1 MITIGDRINRVG
13 EAKIEEELSLS
24 RSLLLSV
31 QHVLLMNVYV
41 VPVILASML
50 NFSDEAASSIIQATF
65 LASGITTFIQA
76 KFFMKYPV
84 VYGASFV
91 PLGAIAGIYA
101 VNGGNQEAWS
111 VVLGASLVGAVAIL
125 ILGFSNQS
133 KKILDTLIPPIVGAT
148 VVLSI
153 GLSLIPLAL
162 TSQIF
167 VENGMAMGENIV
179 VAMVTI
185 ASMVVFSF
193 IGNMEGKLAAIFRV
207 GSGIF
212 ALLVGY
218 LVAGRFAEIDMTA
231 VNNAALISRPALP
244 FIDFGIRFDISS
256 IITMVILY
264 LILMTETIGTWLATS
279 SATET
284 ELTEERVN
292 KGVVGLGVSNIFSS
306 LLGAPPVSGY
316 SSNVGIL
323 TISDTF
329 SRHAMKV
336 VGVLLIVIGF
346 SNKLSA
352 FISAIPSSAIGG
364 IFLITSGII
373 TVAGIGMYKNLN
385 MGMKGDYIVSLSV
398 IVALALNLIPEGA
411 LENLPVIVQYIL
423 GSSIGSAALV
433 AIILNKVLPET
444 E

>member
-1 MITIGDRINRVG
+1 MIIIGKTANRVG
-13 EAKIEEELSLS
+13 EAKIEEEIPLS
-24 RSLLLSV
+24 RSLVLSV

-50 NFSDEAASSIIQATF
+50 GFTDEGASSIIQATF

-76 KFFMKYPV
+76 KYFMKYPV

-101 VNGGNQEAWS
+101 VNGGNPDAWS
-111 VVLGASLVGAVAIL
+111 VVLGASLIGAITIL
-125 ILGFSNQS
+125 VLGLSNQS

-162 TSQIF
+162 NSQIF
-167 VENGMAMGENIV
+167 VENNLSIGENTI
-179 VAMVTI
+179 VAMVTVG
-185 ASMVVFSF
+185 AMVLFSF
-193 IGNMEGKLAAIFRV
+193 IGNKTGNLAAVFRV

-212 ALLVGY
+212 ALFIGY
-218 LVAGRFAEIDMTA
+218 LVAGNFAAIDMTA
-231 VNNAALISRPALP
+231 VNNASLISRPALP
-244 FIDFGIRFDISS
+244 FIDFGISFDVSS

-264 LILMTETIGTWLATS
+264 LILMTETVGTWLATS

-292 KGVVGLGVSNIFSS
+292 KGVVGLAISNIMAS

-323 TISDTF
+323 TIADTF
-329 SRHAMKV
+329 SRHVMKV
-336 VGVLLIVIGF
+336 VGVLLIIIGF

-352 FISAIPSSAIGG
+352 FISVIPSAAIGG
-364 IFLITSGII
+364 IFLMTSGII
-373 TVAGIGMYKNLN
+373 TVAGISMYKNLD
-385 MGMKGDYIVSLSV
+385 MGMKGNYIVSLSA
-398 IVALALNLIPEGA
+398 IVALALNLIPADA
-411 LENLPVIVQYIL
+411 LVNLPVIMHYIL

-433 AIILNKVLPET
+433 AIILNKILPES
-444 E
+444 

>member
-1 MITIGDRINRVG
+1 MITIGKKINEIR
-13 EAKIEEELSLS
+13 EAKIEEEIPLS

-31 QHVLLMNVYV
+31 QHILLMNVYV

-50 NFSDEAASSIIQATF
+50 GFSEENASSIIQATF
-65 LASGITTFIQA
+65 LASGITTLIQA

-91 PLGAIAGIYA
+91 PMGAIAGIYA
-101 VNGGNQEAWS
+101 VNGGDAEAWS
-111 VVLGASLVGAVAIL
+111 IVLGASLLGAVAIFL
-125 ILGFSNQS
+125 LGLSNQS
-133 KKILDTLIPPIVGAT
+133 KKILDELIPPIVGAT

-167 VENGMAMGENIV
+167 VENSMSMSENII
-179 VAMVTI
+179 VALITI
-185 ASMVVFSF
+185 ASMVLFSF
-193 IGNMEGKLAAIFRV
+193 IGNREGKLSAIFRV

-212 ALLVGY
+212 ALFIGY
-218 LVAGRFAEIDMTA
+218 LVAGRFAEVDMTA
-231 VNNAALISRPALP
+231 VNNAAIVSRPALP
-244 FIDFGIRFDISS
+244 FIDFGIRFDVSS

-264 LILMTETIGTWLATS
+264 LILMTETVGTWLATS

-292 KGVVGLGVSNIFSS
+292 KGVIGLGISNIFAS

-323 TISDTF
+323 TITDTF
-329 SRHAMKV
+329 SRNVMKV
-336 VGVLLIVIGF
+336 VGALLIVIGF

-373 TVAGIGMYKNLN
+373 TVAGIGMYRDIN
-385 MGMKGDYIVSLSV
+385 MGMKGDYIISLSA
-398 IVALALNLIPEGA
+398 IVAIGLNVIPAGA
-411 LENLPVIVQYIL
+411 LDGLPVIIQYIL

-433 AIILNKVLPET
+433 AIILNKILPET
-444 E
+444 

>member
-1 MITIGDRINRVG
+1 MICIGKTTNIVG
-13 EAKIEEELSLS
+13 EAKIEEEIPLS

-50 NFSDEAASSIIQATF
+50 SFTDEGASSIIQATF

-101 VNGGNQEAWS
+101 VNGGSSDAWS
-111 VVLGASLVGAVAIL
+111 VVLGASLIGAVAIL
-125 ILGFSNQS
+125 LLGLSNQS

-167 VENGMAMGENIV
+167 VENTLSVGENMI
-179 VAMVTI
+179 VAMITI
-185 ASMVVFSF
+185 ASMVLFSF
-193 IGNMEGKLAAIFRV
+193 IGNKEGNLAAIFRV

-212 ALLVGY
+212 ALFIGY
-218 LVAGRFAEIDMTA
+218 LVAGNFAEIDLTT
-231 VNNAALISRPALP
+231 VSNASFISRPALP
-244 FIDFGIRFDISS
+244 FIDFGIRFDVSS
-256 IITMVILY
+256 IITMIILY
-264 LILMTETIGTWLATS
+264 LILMTETVGTWLATS

-292 KGVVGLGVSNIFSS
+292 KGVVGLGVSNIIAS
-306 LLGAPPVSGY
+306 LFGAPPVSGY

-323 TISDTF
+323 TIADTF
-329 SRHAMKV
+329 SRHVMKV
-336 VGVLLIVIGF
+336 VGMILIVIGF

-373 TVAGIGMYKNLN
+373 TVAGISMYKDLD
-385 MGMKGDYIVSLSV
+385 MGMKGTYIVSLSA
-398 IVALALNLIPEGA
+398 IVALALNVIPDGA
-411 LENLPVIVQYIL
+411 LDSLPVIMQYIL

-433 AIILNKVLPET
+433 AIILNKILPET
-444 E
+444 

>member
-1 MITIGDRINRVG
+1 MITIGKTTNIVG
-13 EAKIEEELSLS
+13 EAKIEEQIPLS

-50 NFSDEAASSIIQATF
+50 NFTDAAASSIIQATF

-76 KFFMKYPV
+76 KYFMKYPV

-101 VNGGNQEAWS
+101 VNGGDPEAWG
-111 VVLGASLVGAVAIL
+111 VVLGASLIGALAIL

-133 KKILDTLIPPIVGAT
+133 KKILDALIPPVVGAT
-148 VVLSI
+148 VVLAI

-167 VENGMAMGENIV
+167 VENAMTIGQNIV
-179 VAMVTI
+179 VAMITI
-185 ASMVVFSF
+185 GSMVLFSF
-193 IGNMEGKLAAIFRV
+193 IGNKKGNLAAVFRV
-207 GSGIF
+207 GSGVF
-212 ALLVGY
+212 ALLIGY
-218 LVAGRFAEIDMTA
+218 LVAGRFAAIDLTA

-244 FIDFGIRFDISS
+244 FIDFGISFDVSS

-292 KGVVGLGVSNIFSS
+292 KGVIGLGISNIFAS

-323 TISDTF
+323 TIADTF
-329 SRHAMKV
+329 SRHVMKV
-336 VGVLLIVIGF
+336 VGLLLIVIGF

-373 TVAGIGMYKNLN
+373 TVAGISMYKELD
-385 MGMKGDYIVSLSV
+385 MGMKGNYIVSLSV
-398 IVALALNLIPEGA
+398 IVALALNLVPEGA
-411 LENLPVIVQYIL
+411 LDNLPIIIQYIL